1 MGPLFGAHY
10 RVYRLKVA
18 LDRLRHMPVGATLK
32 LSRAAHLL
40 GTSESA
46 VHSLVQRYAPGATLD
61 GDTIGVATLRHVVRM
76 AYEARKQR

>member
-18 LDRLRHMPVGATLK
+18 LDRLRDMPVGTTLR
-32 LSRAAHLL
+32 LSRAAQLL
-40 GTSESA
+40 GTSEA
-46 VHSLVQRYAPGATLD
+46 TVRTLAQRYAPGATLD
-61 GDTIGVATLRHVVRM
+61 GDTIGVATLRHVVRK